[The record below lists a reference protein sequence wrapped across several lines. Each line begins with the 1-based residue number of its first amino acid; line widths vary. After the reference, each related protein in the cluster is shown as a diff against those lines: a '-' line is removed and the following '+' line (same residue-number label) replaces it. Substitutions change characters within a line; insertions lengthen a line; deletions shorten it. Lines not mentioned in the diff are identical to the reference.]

1 MKIDYKKIDYKR
13 RLIMIKTKRRLIKSK
28 TIFSILVASLL
39 LIFLVGCGGG
49 GGGDDSVTNTNPTST
64 IPTDNPTDNPTDDST
79 NSPPVAV
86 AASIPQFLSGADTPV
101 QLDGSGS
108 FDPDDD
114 PITYEWVITEKP
126 DGSLASLSDPAAVNP
141 TFVADVLGT
150 YVIELTVSDGLD
162 SDIAEVVIT
171 PEGENVKPVADAGG
185 NQVVTVRDYVELDGS
200 GSYDAN
206 GDDLTYSWNITSGP
220 KDSLTELFGSDTV
233 NPSLIPDTEGS
244 YDISLV
250 VNDGL
255 LDSDPDNIEILAIDA
270 DHIDD
275 FIIAL
280 KMAVFAI
287 NDLDDG
293 DFKNPNM
300 RNALTSKILVV
311 IKNYLKDGYSDT
323 MLDKLTGDISVK
335 MDGCASG
342 GAPDTDDW
350 IINCEAQTNVYP
362 NILVAI
368 VIFESMSS

>member
-39 LIFLVGCGGG
+39 LIFLVGCGG

>member
-1 MKIDYKKIDYKR
+1 M
-13 RLIMIKTKRRLIKSK
+13 
-28 TIFSILVASLL
+28 
-39 LIFLVGCGGG
+39 
-49 GGGDDSVTNTNPTST
+49 
-64 IPTDNPTDNPTDDST
+64 
-79 NSPPVAV
+79 
-86 AASIPQFLSGADTPV
+86 
-101 QLDGSGS
+101 
-108 FDPDDD
+108 
-114 PITYEWVITEKP
+114 
-126 DGSLASLSDPAAVNP
+126 
-141 TFVADVLGT
+141 
-150 YVIELTVSDGLD
+150 
-162 SDIAEVVIT
+162 VVT

-220 KDSLTELFGSDTV
+220 KDSLTELFGFDTV

-244 YDISLV
+244 YYISLV

-287 NDLDDG
+287 NGLDDG

-311 IKNYLKDGYSDT
+311 IKNYLKNGYSDD

-350 IINCEAQTNVYP
+350 IINCEAQTDVYP
-362 NILVAI
+362 NILDAI

>member
-13 RLIMIKTKRRLIKSK
+13 RLIKSKTKRRLIKSK

>member
-39 LIFLVGCGGG
+39 LIFIVGCGGG

-64 IPTDNPTDNPTDDST
+64 IPTDNPTDDST

>member
-141 TFVADVLGT
+141 TFKADVLGT